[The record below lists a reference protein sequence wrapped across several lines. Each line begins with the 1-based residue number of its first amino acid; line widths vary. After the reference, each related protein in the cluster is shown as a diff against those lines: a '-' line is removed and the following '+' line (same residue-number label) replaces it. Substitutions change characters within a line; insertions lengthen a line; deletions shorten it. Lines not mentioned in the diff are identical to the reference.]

1 MLTNKAIKLV
11 EEKWNPPEWPAGP
24 ASDYAKA
31 MHARP
36 FAYFRERIRH
46 LGISGSFVV
55 DAGCGTGTWTFAL
68 ATAFNRVL
76 GIDYIQDRLE
86 LAAQLRKQFKLKQPE
101 FIQGD
106 IRKIPVENGKADAV
120 FCYSVALGAV
130 ALESL
135 LAEFHRIL
143 RPGGVLYL
151 ELNGIG
157 YGWNLFSMEGNY
169 KKIGGDVVYNTYG
182 RTALA
187 RLVPHIRPDG
197 PSNKEVL
204 DALGSGSPLAAVA
217 AGGDP
222 EALAAA
228 KTIVEELAG
237 DYPELLLADLKAI
250 AGGERDQFSQ
260 PSMGRGYAPDEVRA
274 YSARAGFRRFEWAP
288 EGMLSLKPDGTVK
301 SEKCEAAPPI
311 SAPEFNGHVR
321 RFESLNWK

>member
-24 ASDYAKA
+24 AADYAKA
-31 MHARP
+31 MRARP
-36 FAYFRERIRH
+36 FAYFRKRIEH

-76 GIDYIQDRLE
+76 GIDNTQARLE
-86 LAAQLRKQFKLKQPE
+86 FAQQLKKQFKLKQPE

-106 IRKIPVENGKADAV
+106 VRNIPVEDGKADAV
-120 FCYSVALGAV
+120 FCYSVVLGSV
-130 ALESL
+130 PIELL
-135 LAEFHRIL
+135 LAEFHRVL
-143 RPGGVLYL
+143 KPDGVLYL

-157 YGWNLFSMEGNY
+157 YGWHLFNMEGNY
-169 KKIGGDVVYNTYG
+169 KKIGGDVVHNTYG

-187 RLVPHIRPDG
+187 RLVPRIRPDG
-197 PSNKEVL
+197 PRNKDVL
-204 DALGSGSPLAAVA
+204 DALTSDSPLAAVA
-217 AGGDP
+217 ACDDP

-228 KTIVEELAG
+228 KTIVEDLDG
-237 DYPELLLADLKAI
+237 DYPQLLLTDLKAI

-274 YSARAGFRRFEWAP
+274 YSAQAGF
-288 EGMLSLKPDGTVK
+288 K
-301 SEKCEAAPPI
+301 
-311 SAPEFNGHVR
+311 
-321 RFESLNWK
+321 RFES